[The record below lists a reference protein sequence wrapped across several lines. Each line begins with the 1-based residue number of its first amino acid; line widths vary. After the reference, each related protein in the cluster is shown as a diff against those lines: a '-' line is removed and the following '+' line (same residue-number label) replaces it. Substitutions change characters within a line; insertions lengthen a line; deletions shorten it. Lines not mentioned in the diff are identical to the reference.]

1 MQTEQQLLRSFS
13 EGDTQAAEALIQ
25 RFEDRLY
32 NLCFR
37 LTSNQHEAEDLF
49 QQTWLKVLQKSKTY
63 TSKSFQ
69 NWLYTICLN
78 VYRDSYRKDTRRSQL
93 FADNQEEAMSRI
105 ASASG
110 SAESQAV
117 ENIAQEALLVRI
129 SNLPDKLK
137 LPILLCY
144 FEDLDYQ
151 GIAQVLNIPI
161 GTVKSRLNTAKNK
174 LRTEMES
181 QADG

>member
-1 MQTEQQLLRSFS
+1 
-13 EGDTQAAEALIQ
+13 
-25 RFEDRLY
+25 
-32 NLCFR
+32 
-37 LTSNQHEAEDLF
+37 
-49 QQTWLKVLQKSKTY
+49 
-63 TSKSFQ
+63 
-69 NWLYTICLN
+69 
-78 VYRDSYRKDTRRSQL
+78 
-93 FADNQEEAMSRI
+93 MSRI